1 MSSTPDPAPPD
12 GARSL
17 AGRAVRGSLWAAAGA
32 YTSFAVNF
40 ATVAALARFVPP
52 EGFGSYAL
60 ALGYNQILFAL
71 GLFPFG
77 QAVVQSP
84 DAPGLADTAMRM
96 ALALRGALVLLSLP
110 AAALIAH
117 VNGGTVALLFLG
129 LGVNELLDG
138 VRSSM
143 SAVLERDLRYRALAR
158 TTMAASVASSVAAI
172 TAAALGLGAPA
183 LLLREV
189 LLVGVILIVYV
200 RMARRWGLPLAR
212 SFDRGHAARVWTFAK
227 GLFWT
232 RALEQVLARAD
243 RVLLGN
249 ALGLEAL
256 GYFHQAKYLAML
268 PQSALAPANMQVAI
282 ATYSKVRADRVRLG
296 AAFDLV
302 QYVVVRVVPLA
313 GLALLIFP
321 ESILQVLYGARWLPA
336 APALRVLGL
345 FAALSPIVESYR
357 SFAVALER
365 WRPLRAAVLAQAAVL
380 VAALLLLAPRF
391 GIVGAAWATCLA
403 PAAGL
408 AVLVL
413 SVTRRFVASRHGEL
427 GPVGAA
433 TAAALLAGLILVR
446 LPAAGGAWALLLKL
460 AAIAAVY
467 ALVLLLV
474 ERRSLL
480 ERVAYLRARAAS

>member
-1 MSSTPDPAPPD
+1 MSSMPDPAPRAD
-12 GARSL
+12 ARSL

-40 ATVAALARFVPP
+40 ATVAALARFVSPD
-52 EGFGSYAL
+52 GFGSYAL
-60 ALGYNQILFAL
+60 ALGYSQILFAL

-117 VNGGTVALLFLG
+117 FNGTTVALLFLG
-129 LGVNELLDG
+129 LAVNELLDG
-138 VRSSM
+138 ARSSM

-158 TTMAASVASSVAAI
+158 TTTAASVAASAAAI

-189 LLVGVILIVYV
+189 LLVGVILIVYIG
-200 RMARRWGLPLAR
+200 MARRWGLPLAR

-227 GLFWT
+227 GLFWI
-232 RALEQVLARAD
+232 RALDQVLARAD

-268 PQSALAPANMQVAI
+268 PQSALAPASMQVAI
-282 ATYSKVRADRVRLG
+282 ATYSKVRADRVRLA
-296 AAFDLV
+296 AAFELV

-321 ESILQVLYGARWLPA
+321 EAILQALYGARWLPA

-345 FAALSPIVESYR
+345 FATLSPILESYR
-357 SFAVALER
+357 SFAIALER

-380 VAALLLLAPRF
+380 VAVLLLLAPRF

-403 PAAGL
+403 PVAGL

-413 SVTRRFVASRHGEL
+413 SVTRRLVASRHGEL
-427 GPVGAA
+427 GPVCAA
-433 TAAALLAGLILVR
+433 TGAALLAGLGLLALVD
-446 LPAAGGAWALLLKL
+446 AGGAFALFLQL
-460 AAIAAVY
+460 AAVAAVY